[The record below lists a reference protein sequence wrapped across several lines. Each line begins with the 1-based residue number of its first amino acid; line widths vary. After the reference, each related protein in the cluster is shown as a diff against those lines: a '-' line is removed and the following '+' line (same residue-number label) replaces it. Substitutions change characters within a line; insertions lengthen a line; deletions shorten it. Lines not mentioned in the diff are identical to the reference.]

1 MTENIGGEVFVRIIP
16 LPRRVGAVVLPND
29 DGTYDVYISSHL
41 DQKQREQKLAHELGH
56 VAGEHF
62 YRELDVT
69 LAEAEACSGSALPK
83 RARKKYG
90 KEP

>member
-1 MTENIGGEVFVRIIP
+1 MFVRIIP

-41 DQKQREQKLAHELGH
+41 DQKQREQKLAHELRH

-62 YRELDVT
+62 YRDIDVT
-69 LAEAEACSGSALPK
+69 LAEAEARSGGAETG
-83 RARKKYG
+83 RRRKKG
-90 KEP
+90 RKEPRL

>member
-16 LPRRVGAVVLPND
+16 LPMRVGAVVLPND

-41 DQKQREQKLAHELGH
+41 DQKQREQKLAHELRH
-56 VAGEHF
+56 VAGQHF

-69 LAEAEACSGSALPK
+69 VAEDEANAEKTPPRRG
-83 RARKKYG
+83 RK
-90 KEP
+90 ER